1 MPLGRI
7 RNIPG
12 REGLTL
18 RDINRT
24 KPVNEPNVFFDTAT
38 RPAAEKNKGRI
49 IFLAGTTNAIQ
60 YSDGTQWVSLS
71 LGGLGGAPV
80 AAQYIVAAAHASLTA
95 ERVATDTSTVAWDF
109 GTPAQAK
116 ANVPNDSI
124 TYAKIQNISAASKLL
139 GRGSAGGSGDTEE
152 ITLGSNLSMSGTTL
166 NASGGAASNL
176 HVITVESP
184 TDTENIPVFI
194 ANAAIT
200 ISAVYSFLRGSAS
213 PSLTWNFRHGTDPS
227 AAGADLFTS
236 AQVTTS
242 TSSITTDN
250 SGFSDAT
257 LASGEAL
264 WLVTSSKSGT
274 VTQGHWTVEYS

>member
-1 MPLGRI
+1 MPFGRI

-12 REGLTL
+12 REGLTF

-24 KPVNEPNVFFDTAT
+24 KPSTEPSVFFDEAD
-38 RPAAEKNKGRI
+38 RPPAEKNKGRI
-49 IFLAGTTNAIQ
+49 IFLTGTTNAIQ

-109 GTPAQAK
+109 GTAAQAK

-139 GRGSAGGSGDTEE
+139 GRGSAAGSGDTEE
-152 ITLGSNLSMSGTTL
+152 ITLGTGLSMSGTTIS
-166 NASGGAASNL
+166 ATAASDFK
-176 HVITVESP
+176 VITVESP

-194 ANAAIT
+194 ATAAIT

-227 AAGADLFTS
+227 AAGANLFTS
-236 AQVTTS
+236 AQVTSS

-250 SGFSDAT
+250 GGFSDAT

-264 WLVTSSKSGT
+264 WLITSSKSGT
-274 VTQGHWTVEYS
+274 VTQAHFTVEYS